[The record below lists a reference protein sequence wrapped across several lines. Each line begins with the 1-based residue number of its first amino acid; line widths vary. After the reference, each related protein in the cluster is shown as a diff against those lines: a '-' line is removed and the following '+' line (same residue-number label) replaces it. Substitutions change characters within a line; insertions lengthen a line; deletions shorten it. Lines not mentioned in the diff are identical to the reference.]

1 MKSKLLHES
10 GGKLCALVFESGDEV
25 VSELLKFAKRTQLQ
39 GACFFGVDACYNVTI
54 GFFDLERKDYVPT
67 VIKEQVEIISL
78 IGNVAAYNGEPKI
91 HAHIVI
97 GKRDST
103 AHGGH
108 LIEAV
113 VRPTLEIFLTESTE
127 IIRRLD
133 AVTNLPLIDL
143 TTTYG
148 SKGSPKW
155 LRKAST
161 WR

>member
-1 MKSKLLHES
+1 MKSKLLNKS

-39 GACFFGVDACYNVTI
+39 GASFFGVGACREVTI
-54 GFFDLERKDYVPT
+54 GFFDLGGKDYIPT
-67 VIKEQVEIISL
+67 EIKEQVEVISL
-78 IGNVAAYNGEPKI
+78 IGNVAIYDGEPKV

-127 IIRRLD
+127 IKRRLD
-133 AVTNLPLIDL
+133 GETNLPLIDL
-143 TTTYG
+143 TTT
-148 SKGSPKW
+148 
-155 LRKAST
+155 
-161 WR
+161 